1 MSEQVSGLG
10 SSRRGDLVK
19 PVLSETEGA
28 ARRNELFCK
37 LMMDWEATT
46 FFLRPLEF
54 IKTSI
59 HQR

>member
-28 ARRNELFCK
+28 ARRNELFVS
-37 LMMDWEATT
+37 L
-46 FFLRPLEF
+46 
-54 IKTSI
+54 
-59 HQR
+59 